1 MTTPPLTAQRSGPTP
16 LTGDARPK
24 PRGAVIVGGAHG
36 AIALARVLK
45 RQGLAVVLVTDDTPL
60 PGYSAAIDRKIGW
73 AGCTADDAIEALEAI
88 AGEHKLAGY
97 LLVPAADADVRFV
110 AMARDRL
117 SHTFVVL
124 LPDWEQLR
132 WACDKGL
139 AYARAEELGLAIPR
153 QYKIAS
159 LDDAET
165 ADLQFPVVLKPTM
178 RLDRNRFTSE
188 KAWRVDDWAQF
199 RTLYQ
204 EAAGLVGADNIV
216 VQEMVVGDGRSQL
229 SYAGLW
235 NAGEPVAA
243 FTATRLRQYPVEFS
257 YTSTYVETCQDPEVV
272 AASEKFLRSI
282 GHHGLVEIEYKR
294 DTRDGRLKI
303 LDINPRPWSWFALAD
318 AAGIDFG
325 AAMLAM
331 SCGETVATMSATPN
345 IGWMF
350 LVRDLVA
357 SVQTWRHG
365 TLRPADYFASWTRT
379 RCFATFSLRDPLP
392 ALIELPL
399 TAWRVLNRRLK
410 AK

>member
-1 MTTPPLTAQRSGPTP
+1 MTTSPLTAQRTMTAPANGI
-16 LTGDARPK
+16 ARPK

-45 RQGLAVVLVTDDTPL
+45 RQGLSVVLVTDDTPL
-60 PGYSAAIDRKIGW
+60 PGYSVAIDRKIGW
-73 AGCTADDAIEALEAI
+73 DGCKADNAIEALEAI
-88 AGEHKLAGY
+88 AAAHDLQDF

-110 AMARDRL
+110 AMAHDRL
-117 SHTFVVL
+117 SNTFSVM
-124 LPDWEQLR
+124 LPDWDHLQ

-139 AYARAEELGLAIPR
+139 AYRRAEELGLAIPR
-153 QYKIAS
+153 LYEIAS
-159 LDDAET
+159 LDDA
-165 ADLQFPVVLKPTM
+165 AAANLQYPVVLKPTM

-188 KAWRVDDWAQF
+188 KAWRVDDWTQF
-199 RTLYQ
+199 QTLYQ
-204 EAAGLVGADNIV
+204 EAASLVGADNIV

-235 NAGEPVAA
+235 NGGEPVIA
-243 FTATRLRQYPVEFS
+243 FTATRLRQYPVDFS

-325 AAMLAM
+325 AAILAM
-331 SCGETVATMSATPN
+331 SYGEAVTTMTAMPN

-357 SVQTWRHG
+357 SVQTWRRG
-365 TLRPADYFASWTRT
+365 TLSPADYFVSWTRT